1 MSSGIGLVLRPV
13 TAWQPPANN
22 TLNEHR
28 LATGPAHST
37 DVVSRAVAGDDVAR
51 RELFEAHVDRLFGL
65 AYRMTGDVATAED
78 VTQEIFAR
86 AFDRLHQF
94 RGDAPFGAWLHRVA
108 VSTIL
113 NALRKNKAIRTREAS
128 LEEARYAAAP
138 SVQLEPDLRDRVRA
152 ALRALPAAL
161 RVVVIM
167 FDVEGYSHEEIAES
181 LGITSGASR
190 VRLSR
195 ARDTLRVSLAAD
207 AEEWSS

>member
-13 TAWQPPANN
+13 TAWQSPENN
-22 TLNEHR
+22 ALDQNR
-28 LATGPAHST
+28 LATGPAVWT
-37 DVVSRAVAGDDVAR
+37 DVVNRAVAGDDVAR
-51 RELFEAHVDRLFGL
+51 RELFEVHVDRVFGL
-65 AYRMTGDVATAED
+65 AYRMIGDTPAAED

-113 NALRKNKAIRTREAS
+113 NALRKNTAIRTREAS

-138 SVQLEPDLRDRVRA
+138 SASLEPDLRDRVRA

-161 RVVVIM
+161 RMVVIM
-167 FDVEGYSHEEIAES
+167 FDIEGYSHDEIAES

-195 ARDTLRVSLAAD
+195 ARETLRASLAAD

>member
-1 MSSGIGLVLRPV
+1 MSSGIGLILHPV
-13 TAWQPPANN
+13 TAWQPPEDP
-22 TLNEHR
+22 TLDSNRLPAESA
-28 LATGPAHST
+28 LATE
-37 DVVSRAVAGDDVAR
+37 VVTRAIAGDESAR
-51 RELFEAHVDRLFGL
+51 RELFEVHVDRVFGL
-65 AYRMTGDVATAED
+65 AYRMIGDATTAED
-78 VTQEIFAR
+78 ITQEIFAR
-86 AFDRLHQF
+86 AFDRLHQY

-167 FDVEGYSHEEIAES
+167 FDVEGYSHDEIAES
-181 LGITSGASR
+181 LGITAGASR

-195 ARDTLRVSLAAD
+195 ARDTLRVSLAID

>member
-22 TLNEHR
+22 ALDEHL
-28 LATGPAHST
+28 LATGPAHAT
-37 DVVSRAVAGDDVAR
+37 DIVSRAVAGDDVAR
-51 RELFEAHVDRLFGL
+51 RELFEAHVDRVFGL
-65 AYRMTGDVATAED
+65 AFRMTGDVTAAED

-94 RGDAPFGAWLHRVA
+94 RSDAPFGAWLHRVA

-113 NALRKNKAIRTREAS
+113 NALRKNKAIRTREVS
-128 LEEARYAAAP
+128 LEEARYAAAA
-138 SVQLEPDLRDRVRA
+138 SAQLEPDLRDRVRA
-152 ALRALPAAL
+152 ALRALPAPL
-161 RVVVIM
+161 RLVVIM
-167 FDVEGYSHEEIAES
+167 FDVEGYSHEEIADS

-195 ARDTLRVSLAAD
+195 GRDTLRASLAAD